1 MKILL
6 TLIMCSSVE
15 ASCMPPYQ
23 WPATFN
29 NTYDC
34 LQFGYK
40 ESQKK
45 IESLGRK
52 EVNKYGVFIKFICSE
67 KSYKLKEEE
76 NA

>member
-1 MKILL
+1 
-6 TLIMCSSVE
+6 MCSSVE

-34 LQFGYK
+34 LQFGYN

-45 IESLGRK
+45 IVLLGRQ
-52 EVNKYGVFIKFICSE
+52 EVNKYGIFIKFICSE
-67 KSYKLKEEE
+67 KPYQLKEEKD
-76 NA
+76 A

>member
-52 EVNKYGVFIKFICSE
+52 EVNK
-67 KSYKLKEEE
+67 
-76 NA
+76 